1 MKSKTMKLQLF
12 NQRLI
17 GIVTAA
23 LSAFTTTATINQ
35 PSYASGTTFYCAKS
49 NGVPITFARTQ
60 DGRKVPMIRWVSQDY
75 FPKEW
80 TNERRCQEVSRRF
93 QRSYDNGTLKYIK
106 TGTLRGETVVCAAPN
121 QNAACTNST
130 LLFTLKR
137 GSNAKLTMRRLLNR
151 RGLVAGNVLNETSE
165 DTVNII
171 FDEYL
176 NNATDEL
183 NSESN

>member
-1 MKSKTMKLQLF
+1 MMKVKLF
-12 NQRLI
+12 EQRLI
-17 GIVTAA
+17 GIVIAS
-23 LSAFTTTATINQ
+23 LSAFTTTATMNE
-35 PSYASGTTFYCAKS
+35 PSYAGGTTFYCGKS
-49 NGVPITFARTQ
+49 KGVPVTFARTQ
-60 DGRKVPMIRWVSQDY
+60 NRRNVPMIKWSSQDY

-80 TNERRCQEVSRRF
+80 TNERRCKEVSRRF

-106 TGTLRGETVVCAAPN
+106 TGTLRGETVVCAAAN
-121 QNAACTNST
+121 QNATCTDST

-165 DTVNII
+165 DTVNID
-171 FDEYL
+171 FDEFL